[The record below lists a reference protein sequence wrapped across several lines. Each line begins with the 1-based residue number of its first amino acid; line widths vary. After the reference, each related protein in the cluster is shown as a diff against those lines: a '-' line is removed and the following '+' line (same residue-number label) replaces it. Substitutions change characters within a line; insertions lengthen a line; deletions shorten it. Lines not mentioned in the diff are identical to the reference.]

1 MNGSAARFLMT
12 RLTRG
17 TLTLASVVILAF
29 VLGRASGDPV
39 ALMLPDTATPE
50 QISQMRSSLGLD
62 GPLTTQ
68 LARYISNLLHGDLGS
83 SLIYNRPALEVVL
96 ERLPASLVLTVPAF
110 VIAVLLGVLL
120 GVTTAV
126 RRGSLLDHA
135 VRFLTLM
142 GQSLPSFFI
151 GIALILLFGVTLRL
165 LPTFGNDSLA
175 HALLPGITLAIAP
188 LALVTRLV
196 RSSVLEVLH
205 SDYVRTAHAKGL
217 PRTTVLVRHALRNSL
232 IPLVSLLGLEIP
244 SLIGGA
250 LVIETVFAWPGTG
263 FLAVQA
269 IGGRDFPVIQ
279 TIVLLSSLAYVAAS
293 LMVDALYAWLDPRVG
308 EEKA

>member
-1 MNGSAARFLMT
+1 MT